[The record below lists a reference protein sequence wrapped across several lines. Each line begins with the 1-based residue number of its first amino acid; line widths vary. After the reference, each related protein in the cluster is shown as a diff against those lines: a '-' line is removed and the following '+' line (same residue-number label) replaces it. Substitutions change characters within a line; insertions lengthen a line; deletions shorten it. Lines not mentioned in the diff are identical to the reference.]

1 MKTQWIAV
9 AVAVAVLLI
18 ATGCD
23 GTGGVGGQ
31 GICLKDNSD
40 CTVNITITD
49 GGTGLGTPLPATAE
63 PAAET
68 TPPDKSVSEKPS
80 PDTP

>member
-9 AVAVAVLLI
+9 AAAAAVLLI
-18 ATGCD
+18 AAGCD

-40 CTVNITITD
+40 CTVTITITD
-49 GGTGLGTPLPATAE
+49 GGTGLGNPLPAAGPET
-63 PAAET
+63 ET
-68 TPPDKSVSEKPS
+68 TPPVKSVSEKPS
-80 PDTP
+80 PAAP

>member
-1 MKTQWIAV
+1 MKVQWIAV
-9 AVAVAVLLI
+9 AAAVAVLLV
-18 ATGCD
+18 AAGCD

-49 GGTGLGTPLPATAE
+49 GGTGLGNPLPAAAE
-63 PAAET
+63 PEET
-68 TPPDKSVSEKPS
+68 TPPAKAVSEKPS
-80 PDTP
+80 PATP

>member
-9 AVAVAVLLI
+9 AVAVAVLLV
-18 ATGCD
+18 AAGCD
-23 GTGGVGGQ
+23 GTGGMGGQ

-49 GGTGLGTPLPATAE
+49 GGTGLGNPLPAAAE
-63 PAAET
+63 LEET
-68 TPPDKSVSEKPS
+68 TPPVKSVSDEPS
-80 PDTP
+80 PATP